1 MKNLEACS
9 GRLAAKAVFF
19 KSASGSAAKGGKR
32 PTPLLDYL
40 ESLGRLQELP
50 LHMIYPGHG
59 EEITKVNEL
68 VAKRLEKQRNRAEE
82 VYRILSEKPH
92 SPYQICR
99 KLFPAVYEK
108 ELFLTLSETIG
119 QLDDLESQGRIGVDA
134 ADGIDYYYAK

>member
-108 ELFLTLSETIG
+108 SC
-119 QLDDLESQGRIGVDA
+119 S
-134 ADGIDYYYAK
+134 